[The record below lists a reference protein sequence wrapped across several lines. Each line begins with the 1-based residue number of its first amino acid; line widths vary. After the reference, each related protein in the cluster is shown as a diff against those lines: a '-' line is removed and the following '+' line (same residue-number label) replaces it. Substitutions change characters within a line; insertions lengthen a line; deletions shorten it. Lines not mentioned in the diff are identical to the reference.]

1 MMRRMYEQAQSITVY
16 ESTLDRNKDE
26 RKRRARKLSELLKKY
41 EELLDLR
48 EREETIDRLLEY
60 EHQNSSML
68 QMVPFTVDLEGRQK
82 RQIEKRRKMVGT
94 VSEFFLLII

>member
-1 MMRRMYEQAQSITVY
+1 MR
-16 ESTLDRNKDE
+16 NFF
-26 RKRRARKLSELLKKY
+26 
-41 EELLDLR
+41 DLR

-82 RQIEKRRKMVGT
+82 RQIEKEERWLGLYLRMKH
-94 VSEFFLLII
+94 FLC

>member
-1 MMRRMYEQAQSITVY
+1 MR
-16 ESTLDRNKDE
+16 ES
-26 RKRRARKLSELLKKY
+26 RRARKLSELLKKY

-68 QMVPFTVDLEGRQK
+68 QMVSIYSRFRRQS
-82 RQIEKRRKMVGT
+82 R
-94 VSEFFLLII
+94 SAS